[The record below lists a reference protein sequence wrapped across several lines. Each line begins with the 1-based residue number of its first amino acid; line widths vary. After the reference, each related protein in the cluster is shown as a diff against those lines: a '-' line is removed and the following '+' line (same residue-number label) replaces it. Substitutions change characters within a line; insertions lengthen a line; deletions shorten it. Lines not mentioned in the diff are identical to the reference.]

1 MATRGRP
8 RGTYKKK
15 EPIVIPK
22 TLNIYYVPS
31 PAQQQIHSSKA
42 KIRIVSCGRRFGKGT
57 AAMGECIKIISE
69 KWQQEEKLQILWAA
83 PTYQMSA
90 RGIDTLKLM
99 ARDLIA
105 AKIIEIK
112 GISPVVANLNGH
124 KIYFLS
130 TDNPDSLRGFFWDFI
145 VLDEAAYLSDTV
157 YNEVIL
163 PTTLDKDSK
172 ILAISSPAG
181 ESGWFYSQAMK
192 ADRENVDF
200 FKFSTYDNPHIKK
213 EVIEN
218 MRKQMPIQS
227 FKQEIMAE
235 FISGADALI
244 HNLEGCDSKHICTC
258 DSKKIITMDLAR
270 YIDYTVLMSWCPV
283 CHHIT
288 NFQRM
293 QLLDWSIQKGK
304 IVNFYNDNNGYK
316 LIFDCNSIGDVMQS
330 ALQGES
336 IELIPVKITSASKN
350 PMVLGMIM
358 ALEQRKILWDFNKWD
373 GVIYK
378 ELKTFRPTLTDAGN
392 LTYQAMPGNHDDA
405 VCALWLLATE
415 ANKDQSKPFLLDI
428 ETLSKSIEE
437 PQKEEPSP
445 VFRWMNEGDEE

>member
-1 MATRGRP
+1 MPSGRP
-8 RGTYKKK
+8 KGSPNKKTVK
-15 EPIVIPK
+15 VVIPK
-22 TLNIYYVPS
+22 ELNIYYKPTES
-31 PAQQQIHSSKA
+31 QQKIHDSKC
-42 KIRIVSCGRRFGKGT
+42 KIRIVSCGRRFGKSLG
-57 AAMGECIKIISE
+57 AMGECIKYIAE
-69 KWQQEEKLQILWAA
+69 HWNDKEKLQILWCA
-83 PTYQMSA
+83 PTYQMA
-90 RGIDTLKLM
+90 GRGVDSLKQM
-99 ARDLIA
+99 ARDLID
-105 AKIIEIK
+105 AKIVEVK
-112 GISPVVANLNGH
+112 GISPVVATMNGH

-130 TDNPDSLRGFFWDFI
+130 SDNQNGLRGYFWDLI
-145 VLDEAAYLSDTV
+145 VLDEAAFLSDSV
-157 YNEVIL
+157 YQEVIL
-163 PTTLDKDSK
+163 PTTLDKDAR

-192 ADRENVDF
+192 ADGIDIDF

-258 DSKKIITMDLAR
+258 DDRKIITMDLAR

-304 IVNFYNDNNGYK
+304 IVNFYNQNNGYK

-392 LTYQAMPGNHDDA
+392 LSYQAMPGNHDDA

-415 ANKDQSKPFLLDI
+415 ANKDQSKPFFIDI
-428 ETLSKSIEE
+428 GELSKSIEE
-437 PQKEEPSP
+437 PKEEPAP
-445 VFRWMNEGDEE
+445 IFRWMNEGDDD